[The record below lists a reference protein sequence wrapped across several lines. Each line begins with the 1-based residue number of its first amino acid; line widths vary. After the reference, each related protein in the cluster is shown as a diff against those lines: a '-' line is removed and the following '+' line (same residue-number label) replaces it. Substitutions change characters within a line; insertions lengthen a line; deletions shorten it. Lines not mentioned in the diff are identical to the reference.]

1 MKEFPPFILTDSS
14 ILFAYYSV
22 RDNYHDLAC
31 SFFEQCSSELITTI
45 PCVTEVMYLLS
56 RNYRA
61 QNEFLN
67 DLAQK
72 LYRCIPLLP
81 EDFARIIQL
90 NEQYAD
96 LPADFADLSLIA
108 ISERLKISSII
119 TLDSDFDIYR
129 RYRKQPFER
138 VYLGMPG

>member
-1 MKEFPPFILTDSS
+1 MNNYPPIILTDRS
-14 ILFAYYSV
+14 ILIAYYSAK
-22 RDNYHDLAC
+22 DNYHDAVC
-31 SFFEQCSSELITTI
+31 RFFEQCTSELITTL

-56 RNYRA
+56 ADYRT

-72 LYRCIPLLP
+72 LYQCISLLP
-81 EDFARIIQL
+81 EDFSRIQEL
-90 NEQYAD
+90 NKQYAD

-108 ISERLKISSII
+108 ISERLEISAII

-129 RYRKQPFER
+129 RYRKQPFQR
-138 VYLGMPG
+138 IPLN